1 MVKEAGLEGT
11 PFTMVCA
18 SDESIN
24 EEQVC
29 QAIVSM
35 LTKAG
40 LKPTLDIGP
49 RAVQN
54 PKRSSGNADVYMI
67 GWANEPTLDAYS
79 ILVQVLSTRDGAS
92 GVANYGGWSY
102 PALDQMTKDASV
114 EMDREKRLALE
125 VQALKFAKDE
135 VVMIPLYQ
143 QPMAW
148 AKTDKIADVV
158 IRADN
163 KPRHWLTR
171 LAD

>member
-1 MVKEAGLEGT
+1 MSARRSKAMRRST
-11 PFTMVCA
+11 PMA
-18 SDESIN
+18 P
-24 EEQVC
+24 
-29 QAIVSM
+29 A
-35 LTKAG
+35 
-40 LKPTLDIGP
+40 P